1 MSNVVCENDGCSQ
14 LTVAKCMHCDNHLCL
29 KCLTR
34 HQQTIDTQICQLTN
48 DMNKLFSLLSLNDD
62 NKQSNHPQI
71 NANKQYTSVM
81 EQIDLWEM
89 IMTKKLN
96 DLVLRVRQSL
106 RDSFEQISFEIEEWS
121 TEKQVELQQ
130 LALDIG
136 KYFISKQK
144 KIFFLCFIEQLS
156 LKAYNE
162 SDLRMKIDLY
172 NRQIQKY
179 IKEYESAHV
188 ELNLLNT
195 ELISFP
201 SSALQLFHLFEHS
214 INFDLSLIHDPP
226 NVCFDASKSF
236 LSFLSSSSPS
246 NSINRREKMFL
257 PSVLVS
263 SQNRIILFSNK
274 AKQLNIFSI
283 NGTLIDQF
291 TWDHNDIV
299 DICYDYCSS
308 TLINDLFFIL
318 STNGSVYLLEYH
330 SDQHS
335 YTLLKMISVNNQTY
349 YTQLICDSK
358 LSYLYLFMSSKHRL
372 DQWIINKTKHNII
385 HCSNQLIITNDH
397 VEHLCASNEQLALL
411 LRDKNKIL
419 NYRIELRNF
428 TDLLVTIYSIT
439 LDRLSRPMKIIY
451 DNRHGFI
458 LANNNQLCSFGLD
471 GEIVSKRIFED
482 INEIKRATF
491 CQRSTCAILT
501 DNDQLLFYI
510 LSK

>member
-1 MSNVVCENDGCSQ
+1 M
-14 LTVAKCMHCDNHLCL
+14 
-29 KCLTR
+29 
-34 HQQTIDTQICQLTN
+34 
-48 DMNKLFSLLSLNDD
+48 
-62 NKQSNHPQI
+62 
-71 NANKQYTSVM
+71 
-81 EQIDLWEM
+81 
-89 IMTKKLN
+89 
-96 DLVLRVRQSL
+96 
-106 RDSFEQISFEIEEWS
+106 
-121 TEKQVELQQ
+121 
-130 LALDIG
+130 
-136 KYFISKQK
+136 
-144 KIFFLCFIEQLS
+144 
-156 LKAYNE
+156 
-162 SDLRMKIDLY
+162 
-172 NRQIQKY
+172 
-179 IKEYESAHV
+179 KEYESAHV
-188 ELNLLNT
+188 ELNLINT

-201 SSALQLFHLFEHS
+201 SSTLQLFHLFEHS

-226 NVCFDASKSF
+226 RVCFDASKS
-236 LSFLSSSSPS
+236 SLSSSSPS
-246 NSINRREKMFL
+246 NSTNRREKMFL

-299 DICYDYCSS
+299 DICYDYYSS
-308 TLINDLFFIL
+308 ISTDDSFFAL
-318 STNGSVYLLEYH
+318 STNGSVYSLEYH

-335 YTLLKMISVNNQTY
+335 YSWLKMLAVNNQTY

-372 DQWIINKTKHNII
+372 DQWTINKTKRHII

-397 VEHLCASNEQLALL
+397 VEHLCTSDQQLALL
-411 LRDKNKIL
+411 LRDKKKIL

-428 TDLLVTIYSIT
+428 TDLLVTICSIN
-439 LDRLSRPMKIIY
+439 LDRLTRPMKIIF

-458 LANNNQLCSFGLD
+458 LANCNQLYSFGSD
-471 GEIVSKRIFED
+471 GEVVSKRIFED
-482 INEIKRATF
+482 IKEIKRATF